1 MHLRDLE
8 LFCEVATLR
17 SFSQAAKALGV
28 SQPVASE
35 TVKAIEDRLGLALI
49 NRGKRPLELTP
60 AGRAYL
66 EGCRELLDGYRR
78 LEDRILQSR
87 DKVVGPVRVAAI
99 YSVGLLQMDCYVKQF
114 EHLYPDA
121 ALELR
126 YVQPD
131 AVLERVQNDEAD
143 LGLVSFPPRRS
154 AELICIPWQEQEMV
168 VVVPPQHRLANRSQ
182 MQAIELDGEAMVT
195 FTPDLRIRSEID
207 RWFKQARVNVDVVH
221 EFDNIENIKRA
232 VEVGS
237 GIALLP
243 VPTVR
248 RELEIGSLRALRIDD
263 VRWTRPLGI
272 VHRKHKDLTTAVKR
286 FLELLHQPPESFFY
300 AAAVEDDSTRRRQ
313 PASDAAT
320 A

>member
-8 LFCEVATLR
+8 LFCEVVNLR
-17 SFSQAAKALGV
+17 SFSKAAKALGV

-35 TVKAIEDRLGLALI
+35 TVKALEDHFGQELI

-60 AGRAYL
+60 AGHVCFD
-66 EGCRELLDGYRR
+66 GCRELLDHWRR
-78 LEDRILQSR
+78 LEDRVLQLR

-126 YVQPD
+126 YCQPD
-131 AVLERVQNDEAD
+131 AVLERVVNDEAD

-154 AELICIPWQEQEMV
+154 ELVCTPWQEQEMV
-168 VVVPPQHRLANRSQ
+168 VVVAPQHRLANRTR
-182 MQAIELDGEAMVT
+182 MQPIELDGESLVA
-195 FTPDLRIRSEID
+195 FTPGLQIRTEID
-207 RWFKQARVNVDVVH
+207 RWLRQSRVSVDVVH

-237 GIALLP
+237 GIAILP

-248 RELEIGSLRALRIDD
+248 RELEIGSLKALHLDG
-263 VRWTRPLGI
+263 VRWVRPLGI
-272 VHRKHKDLTTAVKR
+272 VQRKHKELTTAVKR
-286 FLELLHQPPESFFY
+286 FLELLHESPESFFY
-300 AAAVEDDSTRRRQ
+300 AGSAEAAAGPRKTSA
-313 PASDAAT
+313 PDAAP

>member
-17 SFSQAAKALGV
+17 SFSQAAKMLGV

-35 TVKAIEDRLGLALI
+35 TVKAIEDRLGLPLI

-60 AGRAYL
+60 AGRTYL
-66 EGCRELLDGYRR
+66 EGCRELLEGYRR
-78 LEDRILQSR
+78 LQDRVLQSR

-143 LGLVSFPPRRS
+143 LGLVSFPPKRS
-154 AELICIPWQEQEMV
+154 AELNCIPWQEQEIV
-168 VVVPPQHRLANRSQ
+168 VVVPPQHRLAVRTR
-182 MQAIELDGEAMVT
+182 MQAVELDGESLVT
-195 FTPDLRIRSEID
+195 FTTELRIRSEMD
-207 RWFKQARVNVDVVH
+207 RWLKLARVSVDVVH

-243 VPTVR
+243 IPTVR
-248 RELEIGSLRALRIDD
+248 RELEIGSLKALHLED

-272 VHRKHKDLTTAVKR
+272 VHRKHKDLTTAARR
-286 FLELLHQPPESFFY
+286 FLELLHQPPESFYY
-300 AAAVEDDSTRRRQ
+300 ANPADDGTGQRKPST
-313 PASDAAT
+313 ADAAS

>member
-35 TVKAIEDRLGLALI
+35 TVKALEDKLGLSLI
-49 NRGKRPLELTP
+49 NRSKRPLELTP
-60 AGRAYL
+60 AGRTYL
-66 EGCRELLDGYRR
+66 EGCRELLEGYRR
-78 LEDRILQSR
+78 LEDRVLQSR

-126 YVQPD
+126 YVHPD
-131 AVLERVQNDEAD
+131 AVIERVQSEESD
-143 LGLVSFPPRRS
+143 LGLVSFPPKRS
-154 AELICIPWQEQEMV
+154 ADLTCISWQEQEIV
-168 VVVPPQHRLANRSQ
+168 VVVPPQHRLAVRNSMRSY
-182 MQAIELDGEAMVT
+182 ELDGETMVA
-195 FTPDLRIRSEID
+195 FTPELRVRSEMD
-207 RWFKQARVNVDVVH
+207 RWLKTARVQVDVVH

-243 VPTVR
+243 IPTVR
-248 RELEIGSLRALRIDD
+248 RELEIGSLKALHLED
-263 VRWTRPLGI
+263 VRWVRPLAVI
-272 VHRKHKDLTTAVKR
+272 HKKHKDLTTAVKC
-286 FLELLHQPPESFFY
+286 FLKLLHQPPETFFY
-300 AAAVEDDSTRRRQ
+300 SAAADS
-313 PASDAAT
+313 PASKRQAAADAAP